1 MDLVDFGTRQTG
13 NPTIGIGVSFF
24 LMKQEGVPYWLYI
37 KLVKKNSYYN
47 PELRDKK
54 GNKENQRNYK

>member
-13 NPTIGIGVSFF
+13 NATIGIGVFF
-24 LMKQEGVPYWLYI
+24 FGETGGVPYWLYI